1 MQESKASATTP
12 RQGAN
17 PAPEAVAELVIEPHE
32 SGREE
37 KAHER
42 KNLSLSQSKREEFG
56 NFRCLCVDEL
66 ENLEVD

>member
-1 MQESKASATTP
+1 MQESKPSATTP

-42 KNLSLSQSKREEFG
+42 KTLSLSEEFG

-66 ENLEVD
+66 ESLEVD